1 MASYEHRGYCPICE
15 AKVRFTSNSEWY
27 RDHLRCQ
34 NCNSVVRERAL
45 ALVLGEIAPDWRSL
59 SIHESSPAPRGISLK
74 LRREAPGYVASQY
87 FPDAPRGAIVD
98 GFRNENLESQTFA
111 DDSLGLVV
119 SLDVMEHVF
128 DPAAAY
134 REIHRT
140 LKPGGHYLHTVPIHK
155 AQIEAARRRAEIGP
169 DGAVRH
175 LAGEPSYH
183 GNPIDPNGSLVT
195 FDYGYDLHQ
204 QIAAW
209 APFEVRVIRFCDP
222 DHGVIGEYTEVV
234 VCRKPDKAT
243 KARAGERSWWRSLRK
258 ALKRRAGAK

>member
-1 MASYEHRGYCPICE
+1 MAQYQHDGFCPICE
-15 AKVRFTSNSEWY
+15 QKVRFAAQSDWY
-27 RDHLRCQ
+27 RDHLRCPG
-34 NCNSVVRERAL
+34 CNSVVRERAL
-45 ALVLGEIAPDWRSL
+45 ALVLGEVAPGWRSMA
-59 SIHESSPAPRGISLK
+59 IHESSPAPRGISLK

-87 FPDAPRGAIVD
+87 FADAAPGAIVD
-98 GFRNENLESQTFA
+98 GFRNENLERQTFA
-111 DDSLGLVV
+111 DETLDLVV

-134 REIHRT
+134 REVFRT
-140 LKPGGHYLHTVPIHK
+140 LKPGGIYLHTVPIHK
-155 AQIEAARRRAEIGP
+155 AQIEAATRRAELGA

-175 LAGEPSYH
+175 LAGEPAYH

-209 APFEVRVIRFCDP
+209 APFAVRIIRFDDP

-234 VCRKPDKAT
+234 VCRKPGKVPP
-243 KARAGERSWWRSLRK
+243 RRRSWWKSLRN
-258 ALKRRAGAK
+258 AWRRRA